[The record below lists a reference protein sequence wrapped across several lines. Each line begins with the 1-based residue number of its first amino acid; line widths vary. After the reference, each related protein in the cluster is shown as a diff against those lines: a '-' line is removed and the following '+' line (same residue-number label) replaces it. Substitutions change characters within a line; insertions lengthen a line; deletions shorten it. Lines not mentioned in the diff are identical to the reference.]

1 MTDCIN
7 EFPADWFVSA
17 KLSPHK
23 KNINL
28 NYYKVDASLPLYH
41 WQIKA
46 GFILKILEDGSNGI
60 VGILWVEGYWKKIIV
75 KSKDGKR

>member
-1 MTDCIN
+1 M
-7 EFPADWFVSA
+7 
-17 KLSPHK
+17 LH
-23 KNINL
+23 
-28 NYYKVDASLPLYH
+28 YH
-41 WQIKA
+41 YIIGKQKA